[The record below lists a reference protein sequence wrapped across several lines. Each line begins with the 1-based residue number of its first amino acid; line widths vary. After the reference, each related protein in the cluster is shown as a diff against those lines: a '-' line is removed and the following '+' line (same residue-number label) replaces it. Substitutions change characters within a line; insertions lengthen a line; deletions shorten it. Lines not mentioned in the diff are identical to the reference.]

1 MSRNHTDLYP
11 MNPLFFEM
19 NYVYE
24 LNLDYWL
31 SLANQ
36 TGMLSDQGGPLDER
50 YAYTKVRQ
58 ARDKRIAIILE
69 RRGIQE
75 TSPDYYRHF
84 HAYVTDVQRLDWEKK
99 SGLTAI
105 LPN

>member
-1 MSRNHTDLYP
+1 MNPNHADLYP

-19 NYVYE
+19 NFVYE
-24 LNLDYWL
+24 LNLDHWL
-31 SLANQ
+31 SLANHS
-36 TGMLSDQGGPLDER
+36 GMLSDQGGPLDQR

-58 ARDKRIAIILE
+58 ARDKRIEIILE
-69 RRGIQE
+69 RRGIE
-75 TSPDYYRHF
+75 KMSSDYWRYF
-84 HAYVTDVQRLDWEKK
+84 HGYVTDVQRLDWEKK